1 MQPKLCLQTQ
11 PISLVLVREMMAFVA
26 LLLSMGINKRPRYS
40 MHWSTSE
47 VLRSS
52 LYSSTMA
59 RNRFTAILRFLH
71 LANNQAEDKFPPD
84 KLFKV
89 RPLLDIVH
97 VLPSFLQI
105 YKPGRN
111 LSPDETMVKFNGRIG
126 FKQYMPRKAA
136 KWGLK
141 YFERV
146 RNRVHVCLEVI
157 YRVSAHAATK

>member
-11 PISLVLVREMMAFVA
+11 PISLA
-26 LLLSMGINKRPRYS
+26 LGLRQMFPKWWHSSHYFYPWASTKDLDTACIGPRPTSCEVPCIRRPLS
-40 MHWSTSE
+40 
-47 VLRSS
+47 L
-52 LYSSTMA
+52 
-59 RNRFTAILRFLH
+59 NRFTAILRFVH

-89 RPLLDIVH
+89 RPLLDIV
-97 VLPSFLQI
+97 LPSFLRI

-141 YFERV
+141 YFSL
-146 RNRVHVCLEVI
+146 N
-157 YRVSAHAATK
+157 